1 MKTRRVFSYEEKL
14 AVLNDAQLL
23 GVTQA
28 LRKHNISI
36 GTYYNWKRKVELYGQ
51 QALQSNHQRI
61 EPELKKLQQE
71 NLRLKQL
78 LADKELAIM
87 IQQELL
93 KKTTRTDKKS

>member
-1 MKTRRVFSYEEKL
+1 MKTRRTFTYQEKMS
-14 AVLNDAQLL
+14 VITDAQTL
-23 GVTQA
+23 GVSQA
-28 LRKHNISI
+28 IRKHEISI
-36 GTYYNWKRKVELYGQ
+36 GTYYNWKRKFDVEGEIGLKTT
-51 QALQSNHQRI
+51 HQRI
-61 EPELKKLQQE
+61 DPALKQLQQE